1 MSTEIGHGDAE
12 CGRAARE
19 RNDVANVRQIVR
31 LRTEVTLSGIGRHV
45 KPYGLVRVVKPY
57 VLET

>member
-1 MSTEIGHGDAE
+1 MYRKHEVEWSMSTEIGHGDAE

-45 KPYGLVRVVKPY
+45 KP
-57 VLET
+57 